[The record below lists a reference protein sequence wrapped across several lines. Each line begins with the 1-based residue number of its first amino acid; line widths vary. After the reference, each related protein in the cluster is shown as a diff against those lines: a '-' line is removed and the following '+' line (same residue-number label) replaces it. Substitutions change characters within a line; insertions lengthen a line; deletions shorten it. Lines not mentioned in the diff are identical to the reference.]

1 MKYSPLSASSWS
13 IASSMTP
20 SVCALSLM
28 GSRLAKMLNEKK
40 TNISMTEKSICP
52 FKHCIAAANA
62 RPTLPHLS
70 ASRCRALAGT

>member
-1 MKYSPLSASSWS
+1 
-13 IASSMTP
+13 MTP

-62 RPTLPHLS
+62 RLTLPHLS
-70 ASRCRALAGT
+70 VSRCRALAGT